1 MVKKVNAPN
10 GMYTAS
16 EAAKRLEMPKT
27 SFHNY
32 VRDGKIKKIV
42 PPGQTEGFYPRAEI
56 EKLAQAREL
65 FILLNSTETA
75 KFQIASSEEDIRGI
89 YEMCI
94 AIYGI
99 GGTPS
104 YEERLRIWE
113 KNPRVYYILKQEN
126 IVVGYISIIWLPKD
140 ALDQLMGPT
149 PKQSIATPAGKG
161 IYSVI
166 GAENVLPFKPGQ
178 PIDSLFI
185 SIGVRPGIS
194 NTEQRYN
201 SFKLLR
207 DTITVL
213 EEFAEQGMPVK
224 KLYGTSERLDG
235 IRLAR
240 KLGMQEIKYEG
251 DEIIRFEFDLEN
263 SNSHLLTEYR
273 KIARERGQRE
283 PTTQSNLSVL

>member
-1 MVKKVNAPN
+1 MVKRVNAPT

-27 SFHNY
+27 TFHTY

-42 PPGQTEGFYPRAEI
+42 PPSQTEGFYARAEI

-65 FILLNSTETA
+65 FTLLHSTEHA

-89 YEMCI
+89 YELCI

-104 YEERLRIWE
+104 YEERLRIWQ
-113 KNPRVYYILKQEN
+113 KNPYVYYIIKQEN
-126 IVVGYISIIWLPKD
+126 IVVGYISMIWLPEN
-140 ALDQLMGPT
+140 ALVLLMGPT

-166 GAENVLPFKPGQ
+166 GAENVLPFTPGQ

-185 SIGVRPGIS
+185 SLGVRPGIS
-194 NTEQRYN
+194 NTEQRIN
-201 SFKLLR
+201 SFKLIR

-224 KLYGTSERLDG
+224 KLYGTSERSDG

-240 KLGMQEIKYEG
+240 KLGMQETKYKG
-251 DEIIRFEFDLEN
+251 DDIIRFELDLET
-263 SNSHLLTEYR
+263 SKTLLLTEYR
-273 KIARERGQRE
+273 RITKERRQRV
-283 PTTQSNLSVL
+283 P